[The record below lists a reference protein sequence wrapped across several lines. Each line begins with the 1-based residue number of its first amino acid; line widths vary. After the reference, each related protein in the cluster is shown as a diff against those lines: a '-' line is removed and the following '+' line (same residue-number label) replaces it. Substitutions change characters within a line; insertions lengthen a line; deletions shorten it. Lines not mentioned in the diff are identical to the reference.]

1 MLFTWCLLGP
11 QSFMRSQSW
20 PFLGF
25 WGGLKEGENSRFE
38 RNECEKQNQGPEKP
52 LSGDFQENR
61 KNPGGVSA
69 F

>member
-20 PFLGF
+20 PFLRF

-38 RNECEKQNQGPEKP
+38 RNEFEKQNQGPEKP
-52 LSGDFQENR
+52 LSGDFQKNR

>member
-11 QSFMRSQSW
+11 QSFMRSQSL
-20 PFLGF
+20 PFLRF

-38 RNECEKQNQGPEKP
+38 RNEFEKQNQGPEKP
-52 LSGDFQENR
+52 LSRDFQKNL